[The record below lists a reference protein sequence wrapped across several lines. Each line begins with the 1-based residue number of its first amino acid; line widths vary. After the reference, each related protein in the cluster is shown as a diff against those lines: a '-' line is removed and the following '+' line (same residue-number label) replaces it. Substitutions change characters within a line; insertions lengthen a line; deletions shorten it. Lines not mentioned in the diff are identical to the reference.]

1 MIHAKSAP
9 LVEASPSPVP
19 VLEQAPATGCA
30 APPKG
35 QRFFHLDALRAALM
49 FWGILVHAST
59 VAKSGVFL
67 GIATVSGLV
76 RMEAFFVI
84 SGFLAYMLLKKY
96 GARVTVRKRLLAIGV
111 PLLAA
116 LILLNPVTNYLVYCF
131 HNPPIPFAGFLSGE
145 GIAGAK
151 GPINWHLHLWFLIAL
166 LIYSMLAPL
175 IERAVDFAVKL
186 VGRGEEPVRSSSG
199 VFLGIGAGM
208 AIACIGSRIVFE
220 LIKPGLP
227 GEMHYVVRSI
237 GNFLPFYAL
246 GMLLF
251 ASPPLRGV
259 FSKLHLIQTILS
271 CALLAGINRAGGED
285 PGRMVEVLVLAVQT
299 YVAVCLSS
307 LLFWVAGKWVRAEN
321 PVARSLS
328 EAAYS
333 VYLFHFVVLYVS
345 AFVFR
350 PWIPDGFAL
359 LTVISA
365 ATFVFTFCL
374 HRFVIRRVP
383 VLELIFNGKPAR
395 RAK

>member
-9 LVEASPSPVP
+9 LVEAAAPPVP
-19 VLEQAPATGCA
+19 ALEKAPGTGCA

-59 VAKSGVFL
+59 VAKSGIFV
-67 GIATVSGLV
+67 GIATISGLV

-96 GARVTVRKRLLAIGV
+96 GARVTLKKRLLAIGL

-116 LILLNPVTNYLVYCF
+116 LILLNPVTNYLIYCF
-131 HNPPIPFAGFLSGE
+131 HNPPVSFTGFLKGE
-145 GIAGAK
+145 WIAAAK

-166 LIYSMLAPL
+166 FIYSMLAPL
-175 IERAVDFAVKL
+175 MERAVDFGVKL
-186 VGRGEEPVRSSSG
+186 VGRKERVRFSGG

-208 AIACIGSRIVFE
+208 ALACIGFRVIFE

-227 GEMHYVVRSI
+227 GEMHYVVRSV

-259 FSKLHLIQTILS
+259 FSKLHLIQTVLS
-271 CALLAGINRAGGED
+271 CALLAGINRVGGGD
-285 PGRMVEVLVLAVQT
+285 PGRMVEVLILAVQT

-307 LLFWVAGKWVRAEN
+307 LLFWVAGKWVKAEN

-328 EAAYS
+328 DAAYS

-359 LTVISA
+359 LAVISA

-383 VLELIFNGKPAR
+383 LLELIFNGKPAR